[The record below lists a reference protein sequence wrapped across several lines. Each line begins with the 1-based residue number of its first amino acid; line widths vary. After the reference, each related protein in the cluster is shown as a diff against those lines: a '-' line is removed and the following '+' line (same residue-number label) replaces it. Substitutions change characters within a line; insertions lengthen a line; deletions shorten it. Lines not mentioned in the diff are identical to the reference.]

1 MEVRIREDC
10 LEDSDVD
17 LIIISDDF
25 EGMKFVERLDLVE
38 RVQREEGISL
48 HIEALSCTE
57 KEFEEKVKGSAVL
70 MDATEYW
77 VDVGSLLEDNRR
89 SSSERKLP
97 RNGLSH

>member
-48 HIEALSCTE
+48 HIEALS
-57 KEFEEKVKGSAVL
+57 
-70 MDATEYW
+70 
-77 VDVGSLLEDNRR
+77 
-89 SSSERKLP
+89 
-97 RNGLSH
+97 